1 MYFPYFC
8 SDLFI
13 RKLSINHFE
22 YNKIHSDISFLLLS
36 LNIYTTKA
44 QVSDDLQNA
53 MNDVPE
59 VNTAYDADRDRSES
73 PEISSPR
80 AYVFAYYNLPYAID
94 LSSKQDPVTGISF
107 ERVEVDFNSVDL
119 STEDEKDQLDNAIK
133 KLSQMLDEDQLTAH
147 RKYFRGN
154 VSTGSDLSDISAQ
167 GNAIIAQ
174 RELLCTKD
182 LYLKLT
188 SRFTK
193 LVTKAFP
200 TKTQQIIRKAIL
212 IIRIAP
218 SVDSGNNA
226 VNDHQSGSGFHMTK
240 RIWKFIIIGLIII
253 VVIFQQFR
261 N

>member
-1 MYFPYFC
+1 MNTIKYIRIF
-8 SDLFI
+8 LF
-13 RKLSINHFE
+13 LF
-22 YNKIHSDISFLLLS
+22 LS
-36 LNIYTTKA
+36 LNVYITKA

-53 MNDVPE
+53 MDNVPE
-59 VNTAYDADRDRSES
+59 INTAYDADRDRSES

-94 LSSKQDPVTGISF
+94 LSSEQDPVTGISF
-107 ERVEVDFNSVDL
+107 ERVEVDFGSVDL

-133 KLSQMLDEDQLTAH
+133 KLSRMLDEDQLTAH

-182 LYLKLT
+182 LYLKLI
-188 SRFTK
+188 SRFND
-193 LVTKAFP
+193 LVNK
-200 TKTQQIIRKAIL
+200 
-212 IIRIAP
+212 
-218 SVDSGNNA
+218 SVPDENSADNPQSGSYNQDSTSADSVNNA

-240 RIWKFIIIGLIII
+240 RIWKFVIIGLIII